1 MNLKNLLIVVI
12 VALSTTML
20 TLWYTNSN
28 NKQLIQENELKTRI
42 IDSLLGENNS
52 KEYQLQKYEIFL
64 EELDDTSLFIIDSI
78 LRNIE

>member
-12 VALSTTML
+12 VALFTTML